1 VKNREKTFYKL
12 TNDSRLD
19 EAYKLAETTEPD
31 MFFKMGWQAKFG
43 SNLRIYNNNIA
54 FLDRLEG
61 FENLH
66 DLKEELQFQLAN
78 RQYNYTRK
86 EWLEHTIFI
95 CKNRYRE
102 SGEEIFNEAIKWC
115 KTPTKSRTTENKY
128 SLKAVKIA
136 YFLLREYINEQNYK
150 EILKRHTTYTSNKIL
165 QNPIIKS
172 LQLTALI
179 EDKTAAE
186 KHLKTLKEAE
196 QLLNSGQMVTN
207 GNKIKEALKA
217 LSQIIST
224 FSSNKDTYYN

>member
-1 VKNREKTFYKL
+1 MVFSLRPISVFIWHIFSLVYLFYVNRILMTQIILNWILIK
-12 TNDSRLD
+12 
-19 EAYKLAETTEPD
+19 
-31 MFFKMGWQAKFG
+31 
-43 SNLRIYNNNIA
+43 
-54 FLDRLEG
+54 
-61 FENLH
+61 
-66 DLKEELQFQLAN
+66 
-78 RQYNYTRK
+78 
-86 EWLEHTIFI
+86 
-95 CKNRYRE
+95 RE
-102 SGEEIFNEAIKWC
+102 